1 MTHYVAY
8 LLLKC
13 YHTDEIGT
21 TPKDILVPFPPHGPD
36 PIGYRASYHFKTLFC
51 IEVLPSLW

>member
-21 TPKDILVPFPPHGPD
+21 TPKDLLVPFPPHGPG
-36 PIGYRASYHFKTLFC
+36 PTGYRAYFDNNRKK
-51 IEVLPSLW
+51 VLKIV

>member
-13 YHTDEIGT
+13 YHGSEIGT
-21 TPKDILVPFPPHGPD
+21 TPKDLLVPFPPHGPG
-36 PIGYRASYHFKTLFC
+36 PIGYRAALFS
-51 IEVLPSLW
+51 PGFSRPGRDK